1 VGEDYRL
8 EKEDPATLQPKKK
21 REEEEEIG
29 DPAMGFCGGK
39 FLAFLRVS
47 MLPIVYRPRKSC
59 DWFRVCLDSDFRF
72 R

>member
-1 VGEDYRL
+1 VKERAAVWRRVAVGEDYRL

-47 MLPIVYRPRKSC
+47 MLPIVYKARKSC
-59 DWFRVCLDSDFRF
+59 E
-72 R
+72 